1 MAKRI
6 KKSERLPEDRPAA
19 LGELIHAQVRVAIET
34 AVHEELA
41 IALGAGR
48 YERHRARR
56 GYRNGVKTRTLTG
69 PTGPMAL
76 TLPRATLAGPGPEQ
90 EWASSIVP
98 RYQRRMREVNEAVIG
113 TYLAGGNQ
121 RRIRGALQPLLKAAP
136 LSKSAVS
143 RIVATLKDGW
153 LAWTTRALGDVDLV
167 YLYLDAVCLRVRQ
180 AGKVAS
186 VPVLTAVAVRADGG
200 KELLA
205 LELCGSESGD
215 AWTGFVD
222 ALKARGLRAPLLA
235 VIDGNPGLR
244 QALGRT
250 WSATAVQ
257 RCAVHK
263 LRNLER
269 KAPKHALDELREDF
283 HRIVYAASADAG
295 RAAYSA
301 LERKWAKRCPGVV
314 RSLQEGGAELLTFF
328 AFPKAQWKTL
338 RTTNVIERL
347 NEEFRR
353 RVKTQGSLPTEDAA
367 LILLFSLVISGQ
379 VKLRRIDGHAT
390 MAAVIS
396 RRLRSAA

>member
-6 KKSERLPEDRPAA
+6 RKGERLPEDRPAA
-19 LGELIHAQVRVAIET
+19 LGELIHAQVRLAIET

-48 YERHRARR
+48 YERQGERR
-56 GYRNGVKTRTLTG
+56 GYRNGVRPRALTG
-69 PTGPMAL
+69 PTGPLAL
-76 TLPRATLAGPGPEQ
+76 TLPRATLGATGR
-90 EWASSIVP
+90 EWRSTLVP
-98 RYQRRMREVNEAVIG
+98 RYQRRLGEINEAVIA

-121 RRIRGALQPLLKAAP
+121 RRIRGALHPLLKAAP

-143 RIVATLKDGW
+143 RIVATLKEGLTTW
-153 LAWTTRALGDVDLV
+153 SQRPLADVDLV
-167 YLYLDAVCLRVRQ
+167 YLYLDAVCVRVRS
-180 AGKVAS
+180 AGKVSS
-186 VPVLTAVAVRADGG
+186 VPILTAVAVLADGR

-205 LELCGSESGD
+205 LELCGSESHE
-215 AWTGFVD
+215 AWKDFVE

-250 WSATAVQ
+250 WPSTGVQ

-269 KAPKHALDELREDF
+269 KAPKHALDDLREDF
-283 HRIVYAASADAG
+283 HRIVYAASGEAG
-295 RAAYSA
+295 RTAYSA
-301 LERKWAKRCPGVV
+301 FERKWAKRCPGVV

-328 AFPKAQWKTL
+328 TFPKSQWKTL

-367 LILLFSLVISGQ
+367 LILLFGLVASGQ
-379 VKLRRIDGHAT
+379 IRLRRIDGWRKI
-390 MAAVIS
+390 AAV
-396 RRLRSAA
+396 LRQRPWVAA